1 MENYKLTQYEIILEK
16 LGALE
21 NLNNEIIVQ
30 TKGRKKNLQ
39 DISNG
44 TSYSVQECGVAGA
57 ISWVKSMK
65 GADYWMGIQSKLNEI
80 LDN

>member
-1 MENYKLTQYEIILEK
+1 MENYKLTQYEIILEH

-30 TKGRKKNLQ
+30 TKGSKKNLQ
-39 DISNG
+39 DISNSS
-44 TSYSVQECGVAGA
+44 SYSVQECGVAGA
-57 ISWVKSMK
+57 IQWGNSIMGVE
-65 GADYWMGIQSKLNEI
+65 YWCDIQRKMNEI

>member
-16 LGALE
+16 IGALE

-30 TKGRKKNLQ
+30 SKGGKKNLQ
-39 DISNG
+39 DVTNG
-44 TSYSVQECGVAGA
+44 TSYSVRECGVAGA
-57 ISWVKSMK
+57 ISWNKSMK
-65 GADYWMGIQSKLNEI
+65 GFEYWIGIQSKMNEI

>member
-21 NLNNEIIVQ
+21 DLNNEIIVQ
-30 TKGRKKNLQ
+30 TNGGKKNLQ
-39 DISNG
+39 DISNSS
-44 TSYSVQECGVAGA
+44 SYSVQECGVAGA
-57 ISWVKSMK
+57 IKWDKSIK
-65 GADYWMGIQSKLNEI
+65 GFEYWIGIQRKMNEI